1 MVIVRYRA
9 YAAAVARVA
18 MIAAEGLD
26 VRLLKWGRGWLV
38 VS

>member
-1 MVIVRYRA
+1 MMARYRS
-9 YAAAVARVA
+9 YAAAVARAA

-26 VRLLKWGRGWLV
+26 VRLIKWGHGWLV

>member
-1 MVIVRYRA
+1 MVIVRYRS

-26 VRLLKWGRGWLV
+26 VRLFKWGHGWLV